1 MNTFI
6 KKIIDWTMEKEEEM
20 AKKCAISME
29 ELEHQIAKVE
39 EEKKKVQEKYDDA
52 IQELNH
58 VLEKLEKIKNIEILR
73 CEQKKQLN

>member
-29 ELEHQIAKVE
+29 DLEQQIAKVE
-39 EEKKKVQEKYDDA
+39 AEKKKVQEKYDDA
-52 IQELNH
+52 MQELNH
-58 VLEKLEKIKNIEILR
+58 VSKKLEEIKNIEVLR
-73 CEQKKQLN
+73 CQK

>member
-29 ELEHQIAKVE
+29 DLEQQIAKVE

-52 IQELNH
+52 MQELNH
-58 VLEKLEKIKNIEILR
+58 VSKKLEEIKNIEVLR
-73 CEQKKQLN
+73 CQK

>member
-29 ELEHQIAKVE
+29 DLEQQIAKVE

-52 IQELNH
+52 MQELNH
-58 VLEKLEKIKNIEILR
+58 VSEKLQKIKNIEVLR
-73 CEQKKQLN
+73 CKK

>member
-29 ELEHQIAKVE
+29 DLEQQIAKVE
-39 EEKKKVQEKYDDA
+39 AEKKKVQEKYDNA
-52 IQELNH
+52 MQELNH
-58 VLEKLEKIKNIEILR
+58 VSEKLQKIKNIEILR
-73 CEQKKQLN
+73 CQK

>member
-29 ELEHQIAKVE
+29 DLDQQIAKVE
-39 EEKKKVQEKYDDA
+39 AEKKKVQEKYDDA
-52 IQELNH
+52 MQELNH
-58 VLEKLEKIKNIEILR
+58 VSEKLQKIKNIEILR
-73 CEQKKQLN
+73 CQK